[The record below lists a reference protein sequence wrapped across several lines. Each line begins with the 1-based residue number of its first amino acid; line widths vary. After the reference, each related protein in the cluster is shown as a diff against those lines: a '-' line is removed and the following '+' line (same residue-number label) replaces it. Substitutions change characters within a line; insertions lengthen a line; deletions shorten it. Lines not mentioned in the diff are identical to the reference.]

1 MLLKQTKIMERESF
15 IFYKSWFE
23 VIRDESKEVQWE
35 IINAII
41 EYAFNDNLVELMP
54 KSRLAFKFIKRD
66 IDKATEKY
74 QEYIDKQRDNGKKG
88 GRPRKETQA
97 FSENP
102 KNPSLFS
109 KTQKSLNV
117 NDNVN
122 VNNIP
127 PNPPEGEMVEEID
140 FLKLKDFINQ
150 ETGKS
155 FKMINEATRRKYK
168 ARLKEKYTKEDIIN
182 AIKNAVADD
191 FHRDNGFKYL
201 TPEYFSRAVTLD
213 KYAFRATE
221 TPQKSTK
228 NIPAGV
234 WSV

>member
-1 MLLKQTKIMERESF
+1 MERESF

-117 NDNVN
+117 NVDVN
-122 VNNIP
+122 EDVNNIP
-127 PNPPEGEMVEEID
+127 PNPPEGKSAEYDDKIN
-140 FLKLKDFINQ
+140 FSGLLDFINQ
-150 ETGKS
+150 KTGKC
-155 FKMINEATRRKYK
+155 FKVINDATKRKYN
-168 ARLKEKYTKEDIIN
+168 ARLKEKYTKQNIID
-182 AIKNAVADD
+182 AISNAVDDD
-191 FHRDNGFKYL
+191 FHRDNGYKFL
-201 TPEYFSRAVTLD
+201 TPEFFSRAGTLD
-213 KYAFRATE
+213 KYAFRATK
-221 TPQKSTK
+221 TPKISTK
-228 NIPAGV
+228 NTPAGV
-234 WSV
+234 WDV